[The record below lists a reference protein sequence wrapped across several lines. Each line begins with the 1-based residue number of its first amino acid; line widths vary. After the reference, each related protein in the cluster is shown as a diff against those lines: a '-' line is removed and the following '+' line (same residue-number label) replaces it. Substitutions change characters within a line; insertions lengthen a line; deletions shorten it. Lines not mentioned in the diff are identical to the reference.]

1 MGLSLNQVS
10 LPGPSDRT
18 TGIQPLWGARKLQ
31 QSKNMFVMLVNVR
44 KMSVVPMTVGCF
56 LKNSPE
62 KALGGNEETPGPEV
76 RRPRF

>member
-1 MGLSLNQVS
+1 
-10 LPGPSDRT
+10 
-18 TGIQPLWGARKLQ
+18 
-31 QSKNMFVMLVNVR
+31 MFVMLVNVR

-62 KALGGNEETPGPEV
+62 KALGGNEETPGLEV